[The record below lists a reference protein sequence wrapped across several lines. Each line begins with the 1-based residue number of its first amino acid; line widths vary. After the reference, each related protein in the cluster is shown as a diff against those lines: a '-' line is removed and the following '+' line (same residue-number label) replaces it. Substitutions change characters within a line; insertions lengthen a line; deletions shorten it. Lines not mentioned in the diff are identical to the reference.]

1 MKMLIGCVCLVMCG
15 CSTPT
20 PTPIETIIYKSTP
33 LILPSKPTLPVWTS
47 LDMQCLPD
55 DIKQKMLDRDRL
67 RKNYIEKLEAVIL
80 TTQQ

>member
-1 MKMLIGCVCLVMCG
+1 MKMLIGCVCLVLWG
-15 CSTPT
+15 CSTPA
-20 PTPIETIIYKSTP
+20 PTPVETIIYKSTP
-33 LILPSKPTLPVWTS
+33 LTLPSKPTLPVWS
-47 LDMQCLPD
+47 SSDMQCLTD